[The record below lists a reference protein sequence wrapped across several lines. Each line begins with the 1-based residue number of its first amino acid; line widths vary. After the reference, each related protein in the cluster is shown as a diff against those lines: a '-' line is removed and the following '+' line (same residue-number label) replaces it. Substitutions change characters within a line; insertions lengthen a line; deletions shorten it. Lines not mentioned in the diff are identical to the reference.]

1 MNVAVRML
9 EQIDAVSILLPT
21 LSKNGLKLESF
32 QYISA
37 DNNVCNNANQ
47 PVSLPWRMHFDFVIR
62 NAEGT
67 FFTICKNQAL
77 CFITALKSQ
86 VYEINLNINN
96 LCKNYYYLN
105 ILLLQKILLLSFLV
119 CPFRNVFVGNVIIYH
134 LFSQR

>member
-1 MNVAVRML
+1 MKVAVRML
-9 EQIDAVSILLPT
+9 EQIDAVSILFPM

-47 PVSLPWRMHFDFVIR
+47 PVSLPWRIHFDLVNR

-77 CFITALKSQ
+77 CFITALNEGMNKLKVKYTKST
-86 VYEINLNINN
+86 
-96 LCKNYYYLN
+96 
-105 ILLLQKILLLSFLV
+105 
-119 CPFRNVFVGNVIIYH
+119 
-134 LFSQR
+134 